1 MPPCETM
8 NEPAFSN
15 GFIVDV
21 LVMSNVPSGFCST
34 RKLFLLVKYIF
45 FIRIP
50 FAVLREGLVSE

>member
-8 NEPAFSN
+8 KEPAFSS
-15 GFIVDV
+15 GFIVDA

-45 FIRIP
+45 FIIIP
-50 FAVLREGLVSE
+50 FAVLREGLVI